1 MPAVFITMHAY
12 IRAILIVLLSS
23 EVIEADVCVIDA
35 QRVEQVKD
43 GLCHHRRTAALAL
56 RLSTIRD
63 HVAHMNFRLTLRFP
77 HKLKFAG
84 TPLKGYLCD
93 LSHEKPI
100 HGLLHSN
107 VNNSSHPKYMG
118 TSRVNKNRGTHGSP
132 SILI

>member
-1 MPAVFITMHAY
+1 MRVSIKRPETLALATKIIKTN
-12 IRAILIVLLSS
+12 IGIVHS
-23 EVIEADVCVIDA
+23 EGVQEI
-35 QRVEQVKD
+35 QYRF
-43 GLCHHRRTAALAL
+43 CHHRRTAALAL

-84 TPLKGYLCD
+84 TPLKGYLCA

-107 VNNSSHPKYMG
+107 VNNSSHPKHTG